1 MTPEDAAATQ
11 VQSPLAGGGERKT
24 VMVAD
29 DDAVFRTLIS
39 NKLSDAG
46 FGVIEA
52 ADGEQTLVLAKEKR
66 PDLIILDILMPKV
79 GGVEALEKLRAS
91 GSWGATV
98 PVYMLTNMDDMKT
111 IASTVQHQT
120 AGYFVKTNY
129 SVADIVKIISEYFKS
144 HN

>member
-1 MTPEDAAATQ
+1 MTENTTTQ
-11 VQSPLAGGGERKT
+11 AQAQPSPQTGEKKI
-24 VMVAD
+24 VMIAD

-52 ADGEQTLVLAKEKR
+52 EDGEQTLTLAKEKR
-66 PDLIILDILMPKV
+66 PDLIILDIIMPKI
-79 GGVEALEKLRAS
+79 GGVEVLEKLRAS
-91 GSWGATV
+91 GEWGASI

-129 SVADIVKIISEYFKS
+129 SIADIVKIISEYFKS